1 MGADELVKN
10 LKIPNE
16 VLEDSIQYLEWL
28 DFFSPQLSFCFHQ
41 PMNGL
46 QEICWRS
53 SWELELDL
61 VSEPDPADCAE
72 PLDQG
77 LVPAQ

>member
-1 MGADELVKN
+1 MGAVELVKI

-16 VLEDSIQYLEWL
+16 VLEDSNQILEWL
-28 DFFSPQLSFCFHQ
+28 DLFSPQMIFCVRQ
-41 PMNGL
+41 SMNGL
-46 QEICWRS
+46 QEICS

-61 VSEPDPADCAE
+61 VSEPDPAHCAG

-77 LVPAQ
+77 KVPAQ